1 MKKPI
6 KLFVYSI
13 ASLLPLSILFFLF
26 SLIYSSLESLSA
38 QQTLA
43 KLKEAETLTATNKT
57 LFEEWQ
63 QISKSYKSFQNKY
76 LMPSDQLQAFRQQ
89 MQMTARK
96 NGIGTFNMIS
106 DPKSV
111 LDVIN
116 FTFKLEMTGNY
127 QSIKRFIFDVEN
139 KTEMILVKKIQLQK
153 RKNTPL
159 IDANIEMEVYFVR

>member
-1 MKKPI
+1 M
-6 KLFVYSI
+6 
-13 ASLLPLSILFFLF
+13 
-26 SLIYSSLESLSA
+26 YSSLESLSA

-43 KLKEAETLTATNKT
+43 KLKEAETLTATNKK

-63 QISKSYKSFQNKY
+63 QISKSYKNFQNTY

-89 MQMTARK
+89 LQMTARK

-127 QSIKRFIFDVEN
+127 QSIKQFIFDVEN
-139 KTEMILVKKIQLQK
+139 KKEMILVKKIQLKK

-159 IDANIEMEVYFVR
+159 IDSSIEMEVYFVR